1 MDNIGDISAVINR
14 IVSDPS
20 FAEMVGRIKGDSSA
34 SSEEISRDVS
44 EKLPEVMAMLAPM
57 MQESDEKAGTEPKNN
72 AETENGR
79 GGNVSSEK
87 NGIIQKKYDKT
98 KAEKLMTAIKP
109 YLSKSRCEII
119 DKCVT
124 VMQLT
129 DVVSAFGG
137 LENLFKSSD

>member
-1 MDNIGDISAVINR
+1 MDNTGELSAVINR
-14 IVSDPS
+14 IISDPS
-20 FAEMVGRIKGDSSA
+20 FAEMVGRIKGDSGT
-34 SSEEISRDVS
+34 SSDEISRDLS
-44 EKLPEVMAMLAPM
+44 SKLPDEMAMIAPM
-57 MQESDEKAGTEPKNN
+57 LQGSDEKTGTDTKSDAAPEKKDDTHTS
-72 AETENGR
+72 E
-79 GGNVSSEK
+79 EK
-87 NGIIQKKYDKT
+87 NGIIQKKYDKS

-109 YLSKSRCEII
+109 YLSKNRCEII